1 MRRVLTISA
10 LVGAIVLLMAGPALA
25 HGEYDHGDI
34 AIATGFQTEP
44 AYVGQPNAV
53 ELEISKAG
61 KPVTD
66 VGQGDVKVGVSFGGQ
81 STALTLEPNF
91 EVGEW
96 GTPGDYIASF
106 IPTQPG
112 KYTFNVS
119 GTVAGEQIKYSMTS
133 GPYTFSEVEDP
144 APAMF
149 PPVEAPSTAELSTK
163 IDAAATRTD
172 ASITSAQDA
181 ADSART
187 VSIIAIIVAL
197 VAIVLGAIGWQRARK
212 ATTA

>member
-1 MRRVLTISA
+1 MRRVLLISA
-10 LVGAIVLLMAGPALA
+10 LAGAFVLLVAAPALA

-53 ELEISKAG
+53 ELEITKGG

-66 VGQGDVKVGVSFGGQ
+66 VGQGDLKVGVTFGGQ
-81 STALTLEPNF
+81 STALSLEPNF

-112 KYTFNVS
+112 KYTFTVD
-119 GTVAGEQIKYSMTS
+119 GTVGGEQIKYSMTS
-133 GPYTFSEVEDP
+133 GPSTFSEVEDP

-149 PPVEAPSTAELSTK
+149 PPVDAPTTTDLNAKL
-163 IDAAATRTD
+163 DAASTRTD
-172 ASITSAQDA
+172 ASISSAQDA
-181 ADSART
+181 ANSAKT
-187 VSIIAIIVAL
+187 VAIIAVVVAL
-197 VAIVLGAIGWQRARK
+197 IAIVLAVIGWRRGK

>member
-10 LVGAIVLLMAGPALA
+10 LVGALVLLVAGPALA

-53 ELEISKAG
+53 ELEITKAG
-61 KPVTD
+61 QPVTD
-66 VGQGDVKVGVSFGGQ
+66 VGQGDLKVGVSFGGQ

-112 KYTFNVS
+112 TYTFHID
-119 GTVAGEQIKYSMTS
+119 GTVAGTQVRYSMTS
-133 GPYTFSEVEDP
+133 GPDTFSEVEDP

-149 PPVEAPSTAELSTK
+149 PAVEAPSTTDLSTK
-163 IDAAATRTD
+163 IDAATTQAD
-172 ASITSAQDA
+172 ASISAAKDA
-181 ADSART
+181 ADSAKT
-187 VSIIAIIVAL
+187 VAIIAIVIAL
-197 VAIVLGAIGWQRARK
+197 VAVALAVIGWRRGR
-212 ATTA
+212 TTAE

>member
-1 MRRVLTISA
+1 MRRVLLISA
-10 LVGAIVLLMAGPALA
+10 LAGAFVLLVAGPALA

-53 ELEISKAG
+53 ELEITKGG

-66 VGQGDVKVGVSFGGQ
+66 VGQGDLKVGVTFGGQ
-81 STALTLEPNF
+81 STALSLEPNF

-112 KYTFNVS
+112 KYTFTVD
-119 GTVAGEQIKYSMTS
+119 GTVGGEQIKYSMTS
-133 GPYTFSEVEDP
+133 GPSTFSEVEDP

-149 PPVEAPSTAELSTK
+149 PPVDAPTTTDLNAKL
-163 IDAAATRTD
+163 DAASTRTD
-172 ASITSAQDA
+172 ASISSAQDA
-181 ADSART
+181 ANSAKT
-187 VSIIAIIVAL
+187 VAIIAVVVGLI
-197 VAIVLGAIGWQRARK
+197 AIVLAVIGWRRGK